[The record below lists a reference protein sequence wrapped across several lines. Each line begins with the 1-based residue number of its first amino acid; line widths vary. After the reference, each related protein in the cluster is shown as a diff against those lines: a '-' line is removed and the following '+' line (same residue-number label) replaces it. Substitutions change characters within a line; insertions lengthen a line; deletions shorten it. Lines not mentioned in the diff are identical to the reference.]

1 MSQIEV
7 AHRLEAG
14 EVERRLA
21 LLAARH
27 EVALRVD
34 APGRSGELV
43 KQVPFLGSVE
53 ARYEIRP
60 GALAMEIT
68 RAPAALAA
76 RLGGLL
82 AGELERALR

>member
-14 EVERRLA
+14 EVERRLMA
-21 LLAARH
+21 LAARH
-27 EVALRVD
+27 EVALCVE
-34 APGRSGELV
+34 APGRSGGLA
-43 KQVPFLGSVE
+43 KQVPFLGAIE

-60 GALAMEIT
+60 GALAVEIT

-82 AGELERALR
+82 AGELEQALR

>member
-14 EVERRLA
+14 EVERRLSA
-21 LLAARH
+21 LAARH

-34 APGRSGELV
+34 APGRSGGLA
-43 KQVPFLGSVE
+43 KQVPFLGAVE

-60 GALAMEIT
+60 GALAVEIT
-68 RAPAALAA
+68 RAPAALVE
-76 RLGGLL
+76 RLSGLL
-82 AGELERALR
+82 ESELARVLT